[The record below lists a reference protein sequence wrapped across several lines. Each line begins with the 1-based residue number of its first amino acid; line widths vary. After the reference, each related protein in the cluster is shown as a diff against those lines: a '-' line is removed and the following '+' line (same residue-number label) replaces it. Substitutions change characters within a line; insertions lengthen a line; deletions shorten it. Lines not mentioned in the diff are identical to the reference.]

1 MIRVDRSELVKRSSD
16 IVLLDLEAAA
26 DLAHG
31 RAVPKLPSEMR
42 SPVFCVLSDTV
53 ARISEKSC
61 TEPTPEARERYL
73 ETLSFLGRSP
83 ALPGGQQLVVLLRDE
98 AVVRSSIRLTTQARD
113 LVSKYELHVHQL
125 VMIGAIRELDDLVCD
140 DGTRVR
146 THVVAK
152 SDSLAQLVVDLY
164 DESLYLR
171 VSAQAP
177 RVQGGYR
184 PGPFDAL
191 AAFGSTAPVS
201 RTARSGRGGAGGPL
215 FDTNVMLDPN
225 VYDSPG
231 VREAMERHSVVLLPH
246 RVALELLS
254 GSLPAAAGRRI
265 PRGPARRCLREIQR
279 RRFQGRDLHIA
290 EGESAHDC
298 RRQLE
303 LHARSA
309 AEGFACPGLTDEQL
323 IILGERLDVEVFTMD
338 SAARTWSKEQF
349 PLVRLR
355 P

>member
-1 MIRVDRSELVKRSSD
+1 MIRISRSELVERSSD
-16 IVLLDLEAAA
+16 IVLLDLEATV

-42 SPVFCVLSDTV
+42 SSVFCVLSDTV

-61 TEPTPEARERYL
+61 TELTPEARERYA
-73 ETLSFLGRSP
+73 ETLSFLGRAP
-83 ALPGGQQLVVLLRDE
+83 ALPEGQQLVVLLRDE

-113 LVSKYELHVHQL
+113 LVSKYELYVHQL
-125 VMIGAIRELDDLVCD
+125 VMIGAIRELDDVVRD
-140 DGTRVR
+140 DGARVR

-164 DESLYLR
+164 NESLYVR

-191 AAFGSTAPVS
+191 AALGTAPVS
-201 RTARSGRGGAGGPL
+201 RMARTGGGRVRGPL
-215 FDTNVMLDPN
+215 FDTHVMLHPD
-225 VYDSPG
+225 VHDSPG
-231 VREAMERHSVVLLPH
+231 VRDAMEGHSDVLLPH

-254 GSLPAAAGRRI
+254 HSLPAAARRGI
-265 PRGPARRCLREIQR
+265 PRGEARRGLRDIHR
-279 RRFQGRDLHIA
+279 GRFQGRELHIA
-290 EGESAHDC
+290 EDESAHDC

-309 AEGFACPGLTDEQL
+309 TEDFSCPGLTDEQL
-323 IILGERLDVEVFTMD
+323 IILGERLNAEVFTMD
-338 SAARTWSKEQF
+338 GAARTWSKEYF
-349 PLVRLR
+349 PSVQLR

>member
-1 MIRVDRSELVKRSSD
+1 MIRISRSELVERSSD
-16 IVLLDLEAAA
+16 IVLLDLEATV

-42 SPVFCVLSDTV
+42 SPVLCVLSDTV

-61 TEPTPEARERYL
+61 TELTPEARERYA
-73 ETLSFLGRSP
+73 ETLSFLGRAP
-83 ALPGGQQLVVLLRDE
+83 ALPDGQQLVVLLRDA

-125 VMIGAIRELDDLVCD
+125 VMIGAIRELDDLVRD

-152 SDSLAQLVVDLY
+152 YDSLAQLVVDLY
-164 DESLYLR
+164 NESLYVR

-191 AAFGSTAPVS
+191 AAFGSTTPVS
-201 RTARSGRGGAGGPL
+201 RTARPGRGRARGPL

-225 VYDSPG
+225 VHDSPD
-231 VREAMERHSVVLLPH
+231 VRDAMERHSAVLLPH

-254 GSLPAAAGRRI
+254 GSLPAAVERRI
-265 PRGPARRCLREIQR
+265 PRGPARRCLRDIQR
-279 RRFQGRDLHIA
+279 SRFQGRELHIA
-290 EGESAHDC
+290 EDESAHDC
-298 RRQLE
+298 HRQLE

-309 AEGFACPGLTDEQL
+309 AEDFACPGLTDEQL
-323 IILGERLDVEVFTMD
+323 IILGERLNAEVFTMD
-338 SAARTWSKEQF
+338 GAARTWSKEHF
-349 PLVRLR
+349 PLVQLR